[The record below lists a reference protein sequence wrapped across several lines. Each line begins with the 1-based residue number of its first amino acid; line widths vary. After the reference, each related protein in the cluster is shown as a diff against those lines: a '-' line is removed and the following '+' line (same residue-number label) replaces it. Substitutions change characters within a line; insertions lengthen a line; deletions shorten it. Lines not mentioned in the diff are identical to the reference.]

1 MSFVLVV
8 KMTLADASTRDEAV
22 ATMRELAEAT
32 RKEPGCELYIPTQ
45 DPENPRSFLF
55 YEQYVDK
62 DGFEAHGASPHFK
75 ELAVGK
81 LFGLMESPRE
91 RSFYETV

>member
-8 KMTLADASTRDEAV
+8 KMLAQEGNEDEAA
-22 ATMRELAEAT
+22 ATMRQLAEAT

-62 DGFEAHGASPHFK
+62 AAFEAHGASPHFQ

-81 LFGLMESPRE
+81 LFGLMEGE
-91 RSFYETV
+91 RVRTFYETL

>member
-8 KMTLADASTRDEAV
+8 RMTLLDESTRDEAV
-22 ATMRELAEAT
+22 ATMRSLADAT
-32 RKEPGCELYIPTQ
+32 RTEPGCELYIPTQ

-55 YEQYVDK
+55 YEQYADK
-62 DGFEAHGASPHFK
+62 AAFEAHGASPHFQ

-91 RSFYETV
+91 RSFYETL

>member
-8 KMTLADASTRDEAV
+8 RMTAQEGTEDEAV

-32 RKEPGCELYIPTQ
+32 RQEPGCELYIPTQ

-62 DGFEAHGASPHFK
+62 AALEAHGASDHFQQ
-75 ELAVGK
+75 LALGK
-81 LFGLMESPRE
+81 LFPLMEGERE
-91 RSFYETV
+91 RTFYETL

>member
-8 KMTLADASTRDEAV
+8 RMTAREGAEDEAV

-45 DPENPRSFLF
+45 DPENPRAFLF

-62 DGFEAHGASPHFK
+62 AALEAHGASEHFQ
-75 ELAVGK
+75 ELAVGR
-81 LFGLMESPRE
+81 LFSLMESPRE
-91 RSFYETV
+91 RTFYETL

>member
-8 KMTLADASTRDEAV
+8 KMQAQEGKEDEAV
-22 ATMRELAEAT
+22 ATMRELADAT

-45 DPENPRSFLF
+45 DPENPRAFLF

-62 DGFEAHGASPHFK
+62 AAFEAHGASPHFK
-75 ELAVGK
+75 ELALGK
-81 LFGLMESPRE
+81 LFGLMEGERV